1 MAYWGE
7 AMTDHPQIQVRRL
20 IAADAS
26 LFREIRLEALK
37 LSPEAFGSSFEQE
50 STRSLGQ
57 FEETLRMS
65 DVFGAFRDGDL
76 VGMAGYRAQ
85 AGAKQAHKGYLW
97 GMYVRPAARGG
108 GVGRQ
113 LVQAVL
119 AHARERVELVQLTV
133 VAENQTAQQL
143 YRSLGFVAYGHEVH
157 SLKQGGRYYDEVLMA
172 AALDP
177 VSKEKTMPSTESSTI
192 SSHLA
197 VRPDWLDKRREPAIE
212 PDLPIVDPHHHL
224 IDRPESGRYLLP
236 DLLKDIGEGGHNV
249 VATVYLEWL
258 SMYRADGPAEMRPV
272 GEIEFANGVAAM
284 SASGSYG
291 KPRVCAGIV
300 GHADLPLGARVREVL
315 EAMIVAGGGRF
326 RGIRFIASTD
336 PDQAQWGATAVR
348 PKGLLLDRQ
357 VREGFAQLAPL
368 GLSFDAWVYHPQLAD
383 LVDLA
388 RAYPATTIVL
398 NHVGGPIGLGRYK
411 GKRDAVF
418 ADWSAR
424 IRELA
429 ACPNVHVKL
438 GGLGMR
444 MFGFDVHEGELPPSS
459 EQLATAWRPYIET
472 CITAFGADRA
482 MFESNFPVDK
492 GSYGYGVFWNACK
505 RLAQGASAAEK
516 ASLFHGTASRVYRLG
531 L

>member
-1 MAYWGE
+1 
-7 AMTDHPQIQVRRL
+7 MTDHPRVQIRRL
-20 IAADAS
+20 IEADAS

-97 GMYVRPAARGG
+97 GMYVRPAARGA

-133 VAENQTAQQL
+133 VSENQTAQQL

-157 SLKQGGRYYDEVLMA
+157 SLKQSGRYYDEVLMA

-177 VSKEKTMPSTESSTI
+177 VSKEKTMPSTQSSTI

-348 PKGLLLDRQ
+348 PKGLLLDRP
-357 VREGFAQLAPL
+357 RARGFCATGAARPELRCL
-368 GLSFDAWVYHPQLAD
+368 GVPSAARRPGRPGARLSGDD
-383 LVDLA
+383 
-388 RAYPATTIVL
+388 
-398 NHVGGPIGLGRYK
+398 
-411 GKRDAVF
+411 
-418 ADWSAR
+418 
-424 IRELA
+424 
-429 ACPNVHVKL
+429 
-438 GGLGMR
+438 
-444 MFGFDVHEGELPPSS
+444 
-459 EQLATAWRPYIET
+459 
-472 CITAFGADRA
+472 DRA
-482 MFESNFPVDK
+482 EPCRRPDRARPLQ
-492 GSYGYGVFWNACK
+492 GQARR
-505 RLAQGASAAEK
+505 RL
-516 ASLFHGTASRVYRLG
+516 RRLERPHPRARG
-531 L
+531 LPQRAREAGRPRHADVRLRRA